1 MHTCSAHPARA
12 LTRQCAAQ
20 AACAHPTCLQLFHHF
35 ANDPTIFPAPGGVSE
50 VHGTQAISPPRAA
63 RQDEKS
69 ALSECL
75 RRSLEA
81 TQAAVKASGEDVAAG
96 TDVER
101 VVTHA
106 RASARAAGPVRCCR
120 KDCTHHPRR
129 WACRFARQLATSA
142 TLISITSV
150 RDGSLHKLLQGL
162 IPDKHA

>member
-1 MHTCSAHPARA
+1 LGFLTAQPPLHTTA
-12 LTRQCAAQ
+12 L
-20 AACAHPTCLQLFHHF
+20 
-35 ANDPTIFPAPGGVSE
+35 S
-50 VHGTQAISPPRAA
+50 PRAA

-106 RASARAAGPVRCCR
+106 RASARAAGPVRCSR
-120 KDCTHHPRR
+120 K
-129 WACRFARQLATSA
+129 SA
-142 TLISITSV
+142 PIT
-150 RDGSLHKLLQGL
+150 
-162 IPDKHA
+162 